1 MKKLITS
8 TIKILS
14 LLGFYSCSSTYK
26 QPETFSSKMDR
37 FKPQGR
43 VINLIPLSPPLPS
56 HFSFSRKPASLK
68 KTEGEKKKPRP
79 SKHLYFLTLF
89 KQYQTFQTYSSVSLP
104 SLKTC
109 PHFHTP
115 LLREGFN
122 YSKNSY
128 KRKLNFSFLNKSH
141 LEDVNFLSS
150 SPELYLP

>member
-109 PHFHTP
+109 PHFHTHS
-115 LLREGFN
+115 LGKALTTQRTVIKE
-122 YSKNSY
+122 S
-128 KRKLNFSFLNKSH
+128 
-141 LEDVNFLSS
+141 
-150 SPELYLP
+150 